1 MMLID
6 YSYDLVYN
14 LNYTEIIV
22 FNHRMQILYNRMES
36 ALKNTVVFWEN
47 IQERLV
53 KMNKIHQL
61 GGKIILQLDT
71 IYQNVLDL
79 MQFDHDFDYLKLTYQ
94 VLLLLEYRQE
104 QFRLEVIGKSLDKN
118 FNKIDKIVKYN
129 G

>member
-1 MMLID
+1 MLID

>member
-1 MMLID
+1 MLID
-6 YSYDLVYN
+6 YSYDLIYN